1 MEDQCVSI
9 ITNLYNS
16 KKEIDNIEK
25 YFKDRTSNNSDLI
38 HDTIKKLNLN
48 NCQLTNCIKK
58 SKDIINERD
67 CIMNKQSDR

>member
-1 MEDQCVSI
+1 MEDRCVNI

-25 YFKDRTSNNSDLI
+25 YFKDSSSNNLNLI

-48 NCQLTNCIKK
+48 TGELSNCVKK
-58 SKDIINERD
+58 SKDIIDNRD
-67 CIMNKQSDR
+67 CVMNKQSDR

>member
-1 MEDQCVSI
+1 MEDKCVNI

-25 YFKDRTSNNSDLI
+25 YLNLI

-48 NCQLTNCIKK
+48 TNELTRCVKK
-58 SKDIINERD
+58 SKDIINDRD
-67 CIMNKQSDR
+67 CVMNKQSDR

>member
-1 MEDQCVSI
+1 MEDKCVNI

-25 YFKDRTSNNSDLI
+25 YFEEKSSNNLNLI

-48 NCQLTNCIKK
+48 TNELTKCVKK
-58 SKDIINERD
+58 SKDIINDRD
-67 CIMNKQSDR
+67 CVMNKQSDR